1 MVFDTTILGSNP
13 SAPAKLMKKL
23 SLNSTI
29 FFKIK
34 KKLFPFYKQKKIKEL
49 FNLLEKNQEQKSVA
63 MFVGGAVRRFITD
76 KDIDDIDIAT
86 IFTPEELKKK
96 FHNTNFN
103 LIETGL
109 LHGSITLINGEDK
122 YEITTLRKDLETDG
136 RHAEVEFTDN
146 WQQDSNRRDF
156 TINAIYLNKDG
167 KIYDPQSGLK
177 DLNNN
182 IVKFIGDPT
191 KRIEEDYLRII
202 RYVRF
207 SLEYK
212 SGLDQSTVKAIKLS
226 INGIKNLSKERI
238 LSELF
243 KILSLDNFFQI
254 EEKND
259 LKKIFLLIF
268 PEFKHI
274 DRLNKYKLINHNV
287 EFTKD
292 IILGILLID
301 ETDNHQYFCH
311 KYKTSNQ
318 IKEKLE
324 LFKDL
329 YFKYNDDKHFFKT
342 NMQKNIYKFGKTN
355 IKKINL
361 LLFFINK
368 KYKLDDYLKNNL
380 EIKNTLLPKFP
391 YDGRYLI
398 NKGLVEGKKLGLAL
412 KELEG
417 KWINNN
423 FTISEEDIDSIISK
437 NNS

>member
-1 MVFDTTILGSNP
+1 
-13 SAPAKLMKKL
+13 MKKL
-23 SLNSTI
+23 SLNSNI

-34 KKLFPFYKQKKIKEL
+34 KKFFPFYKQKKIKEL
-49 FNLLEKNQEQKSVA
+49 FNLLEKNQEHKRVA

-86 IFTPEELKKK
+86 ILTPEELKKK

-167 KIYDPQSGLK
+167 KIYDPQFGLK

-182 IVKFIGDPT
+182 IVKFIGDPI

-212 SGLDQSTVKAIKLS
+212 SDLDQSTVKAIKLS

-238 LSELF
+238 LNELF
-243 KILSLDNFFQI
+243 KILSLNNFFEI
-254 EEKND
+254 EENKD

-318 IKEKLE
+318 MKEKLE
-324 LFKDL
+324 LLRNL
-329 YFKYNDDKHFFKT
+329 YFKHNNDKHFFKT
-342 NMQKNIYKFGKTN
+342 NMQKNIYKFFKTN

-361 LLFFINK
+361 LLLFINK

-380 EIKNTLLPKFP
+380 EIENTLLPKFP
-391 YDGRYLI
+391 FDGKYLI
-398 NKGLVEGKKLGLAL
+398 NKGLVEGKKLGLVL
-412 KELEG
+412 KDLEE

-423 FTISEEDIDSIISK
+423 FTISEEDIDTIISK
-437 NNS
+437 TNS

>member
-1 MVFDTTILGSNP
+1 
-13 SAPAKLMKKL
+13 MKKL
-23 SLNSTI
+23 SLNSNI

-34 KKLFPFYKQKKIKEL
+34 KKFFPFYKQKKIKEL
-49 FNLLEKNQEQKSVA
+49 FNLLEKNQEHKRVA

-167 KIYDPQSGLK
+167 KIYDPQFGLK
-177 DLNNN
+177 DLKNN
-182 IVKFIGDPT
+182 IVKFIGDPI

-212 SGLDQSTVKAIKLS
+212 SDLDQSTVKAIKLS

-238 LSELF
+238 LNELF
-243 KILSLDNFFQI
+243 KILSLNNFFEI
-254 EEKND
+254 ENNKD

-318 IKEKLE
+318 MKEKLE
-324 LFKDL
+324 LLKNL
-329 YFKYNDDKHFFKT
+329 YFKHNNDKHFFKT

-361 LLFFINK
+361 LLLFINK

-380 EIKNTLLPKFP
+380 EIENTLLPKFP
-391 YDGRYLI
+391 FDGKYLI
-398 NKGLVEGKKLGLAL
+398 NKGLVEGKKLGLVL
-412 KELEG
+412 KDLEE

-423 FTISEEDIDSIISK
+423 FTISEEDIDTIISK
-437 NNS
+437 TNS

>member
-1 MVFDTTILGSNP
+1 
-13 SAPAKLMKKL
+13 MKKL
-23 SLNSTI
+23 SLNSNI

-34 KKLFPFYKQKKIKEL
+34 KKFFPFYKQKKIKEL
-49 FNLLEKNQEQKSVA
+49 FNLLEKNQEHKRVA

-86 IFTPEELKKK
+86 ILTPEELKKK

-167 KIYDPQSGLK
+167 KIYDPQFGLK

-182 IVKFIGDPT
+182 IVKFIGDPI

-212 SGLDQSTVKAIKLS
+212 SDLDQSTVKAIKLS

-238 LSELF
+238 LNELF
-243 KILSLDNFFQI
+243 KILSLNNFFEI
-254 EEKND
+254 EENKD

-318 IKEKLE
+318 MKEKLE
-324 LFKDL
+324 LLRNL
-329 YFKYNDDKHFFKT
+329 YFKHNNDKHFFKT

-361 LLFFINK
+361 LLLFINK

-380 EIKNTLLPKFP
+380 EIENTLLPKFP
-391 YDGRYLI
+391 FDGKYLI
-398 NKGLVEGKKLGLAL
+398 NKGLVEGKKLGLVL
-412 KELEG
+412 KDLEE

-423 FTISEEDIDSIISK
+423 FTISEEDIDTIISK
-437 NNS
+437 TNS

>member
-1 MVFDTTILGSNP
+1 
-13 SAPAKLMKKL
+13 MKKL
-23 SLNSTI
+23 SLNSNI

-34 KKLFPFYKQKKIKEL
+34 KKFFPFYKQKKIKEL
-49 FNLLEKNQEQKSVA
+49 FNLLEKNQEHKRVA

-167 KIYDPQSGLK
+167 KIYDPQFGLK

-182 IVKFIGDPT
+182 IVKFIGDPI

-212 SGLDQSTVKAIKLS
+212 SDLDQSTVKAIKLS

-238 LSELF
+238 LNELF
-243 KILSLDNFFQI
+243 KILSLNNFFEI
-254 EEKND
+254 EENKD

-318 IKEKLE
+318 MKEKLE
-324 LFKDL
+324 LLKNL
-329 YFKYNDDKHFFKT
+329 YFKHNNDKHFFKT

-361 LLFFINK
+361 LLLFINK

-380 EIKNTLLPKFP
+380 EIENTLLPKFP
-391 YDGRYLI
+391 FDGKYLI
-398 NKGLVEGKKLGLAL
+398 NKGLVEGKKLGLVL
-412 KELEG
+412 KDLEE

-423 FTISEEDIDSIISK
+423 FTISEEDIDTIISK
-437 NNS
+437 TNS